1 MSSAERQHN
10 HSHDHS
16 HAHGHA
22 HGHGGGCDH
31 ARDRAGAAREAIEAA
46 EAACTARGARL
57 TPIRRRVLETLF
69 STHKPLGAY
78 EVAGALGERDGRYV
92 APITV
97 YRALDFLM
105 GQGFVHRL
113 ESRNAFVACPH
124 AHGEEDLIVFLICE
138 TCGGVDETSPAAVRK
153 ALDAV
158 AREAGF
164 APRARVIEVAGTCSH
179 CRTA

>member
-1 MSSAERQHN
+1 MS
-10 HSHDHS
+10 
-16 HAHGHA
+16 
-22 HGHGGGCDH
+22 
-31 ARDRAGAAREAIEAA
+31 AGAALENAA
-46 EAACTARGARL
+46 SACLARGARL
-57 TPIRRRVLETLF
+57 TPIRRRVLETLLG
-69 STHKPLGAY
+69 THKPLGAY
-78 EVAGALGERDGRYV
+78 EIAGALGGENGRYV
-92 APITV
+92 APITI

-105 GQGFVHRL
+105 EQGFAHRL

-138 TCGGVDETSPAAVRK
+138 TCGGVDETSPTAVRK